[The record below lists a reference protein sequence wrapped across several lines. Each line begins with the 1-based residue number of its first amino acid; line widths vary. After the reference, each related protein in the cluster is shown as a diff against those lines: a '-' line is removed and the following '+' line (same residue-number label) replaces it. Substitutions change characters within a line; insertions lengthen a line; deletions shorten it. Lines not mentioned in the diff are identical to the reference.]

1 MSDKLSRI
9 QAIIEATEEVLQ
21 RYADKIEKL
30 EQDAREQS
38 TGMTY
43 ITGAIRAYSEVVED
57 LQTLL
62 EESED
67 EE

>member
-1 MSDKLSRI
+1 MREN
-9 QAIIEATEEVLQ
+9 IEWLIEHYT
-21 RYADKIEKL
+21 YKIEQL
-30 EQDAREQS
+30 EQDAKEQ
-38 TGMTY
+38 TRGIGMTY

-62 EESED
+62 DESED

>member
-1 MSDKLSRI
+1 MREN
-9 QAIIEATEEVLQ
+9 IEWLIG
-21 RYADKIEKL
+21 RYTDKIEKL

-38 TGMTY
+38 RGMTY

-62 EESED
+62 EESE
-67 EE
+67 EEE